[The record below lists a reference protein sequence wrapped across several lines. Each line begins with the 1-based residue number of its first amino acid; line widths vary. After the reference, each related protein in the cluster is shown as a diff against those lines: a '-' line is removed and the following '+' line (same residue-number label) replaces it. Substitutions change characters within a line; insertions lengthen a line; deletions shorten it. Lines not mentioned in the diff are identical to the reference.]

1 MGTGLT
7 IHVEEEKD
15 LIIFRIDGRLDA
27 SNAPLLERKLR
38 EMMDGGRHKILLDF
52 AKVDYLSSAGMRVL
66 LWATKTLNDSGHLAL
81 TLVGEEVMEII
92 KMAGFDTILHI
103 YATEQK
109 AIDAFS

>member
-7 IHVEEEKD
+7 IHIEEDQGIE
-15 LIIFRIDGRLDA
+15 LFRVDGRLDA
-27 SNAPLLERKLR
+27 SNAPLLEKRLR
-38 EMMDGGRHKILLDF
+38 ERIGGGKTKILLDF

-66 LWATKTLNDSGHLAL
+66 LWATKALNESGHLAI

-109 AIDAFS
+109 AIDSF